1 MAGVLLEPVGSVR
14 VAPEQIA
21 GMALKVV
28 VAFGVTVTL
37 SVAVVAHSVP
47 DGVNV

>member
-1 MAGVLLEPVGSVR
+1 MAGVLLEPVGSVSD
-14 VAPEQIA
+14 APEQTA
-21 GMALKVV
+21 GIALKVV
-28 VAFGVTVTL
+28 VAGGVTVTV